1 MAAEEGIYKHKQA
14 GARMREVEVRAREGG
29 RTKSPGGR
37 SFLLG
42 AQRGVKEV
50 GSRKVGV
57 QEPGLGAVGR
67 PGQLGSVEWEED
79 PRTPSTV
86 QEVQTRKQDCDQAV
100 GPALWVKSR
109 KSSKPLGEA

>member
-1 MAAEEGIYKHKQA
+1 MVAEEGVYKQEQA
-14 GARMREVEVRAREGG
+14 GSRMREVEVRAKEGG
-29 RTKSPGGR
+29 WTKSSGGR

-57 QEPGLGAVGR
+57 REPGLGAVGR

-79 PRTPSTV
+79 LRTPTTV
-86 QEVQTRKQDCDQAV
+86 EGVQTRKQDCDQAV
-100 GPALWVKSR
+100 GPALWVKSS